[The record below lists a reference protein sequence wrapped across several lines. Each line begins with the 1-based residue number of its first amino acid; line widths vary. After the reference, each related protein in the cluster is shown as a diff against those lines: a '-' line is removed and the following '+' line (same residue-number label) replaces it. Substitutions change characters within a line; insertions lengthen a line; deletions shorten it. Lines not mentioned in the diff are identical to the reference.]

1 MNCDSVYQS
10 KCSSCSNH
18 NIYLFFGSTGFMKFL
33 GPYYMVIITRRRKVG
48 TICGHDIYS
57 IGKSEMIAI
66 PCPIVWPN
74 VANSRDENRS
84 FIVSL
89 CKYSVLPVVIPSL
102 VPNNIKIASLL
113 PFVFGVLD
121 IDLLFIHLCYLGPN
135 LFQVPQFILLLHCD
149 KTMCIVGGDVYSILF
164 VLFHTAYFQ
173 LLF

>member
-1 MNCDSVYQS
+1 MYINQTV
-10 KCSSCSNH
+10 SSCPNY
-18 NIYLFFGSTGFMKFL
+18 NIYLFFASSGFMKFL

-84 FIVSL
+84 FVYSL
-89 CKYSVLPVVIPSL
+89 CKYRVLSVVIPWL
-102 VPNNIKIASLL
+102 VLNNIKTASSL

-121 IDLLFIHLCYLGPN
+121 IDLLYINVTVGPF
-135 LFQVPQFILLLHCD
+135 LFQIFQFSLVLHC
-149 KTMCIVGGDVYSILF
+149 VLSVVNSILF
-164 VLFHTAYFQ
+164 HFSVLYCIF
-173 LLF
+173 